1 MNKLIHFEE
10 NLSEELLD
18 EDVSVSRLNM
28 SPNIEKNM
36 VGSPFHFG
44 HNFMKLGDKES
55 CPEPNSAC
63 KSPSCASSTLE
74 VPSNDFSCSKSKK
87 NDRAQRASLKE
98 DIKDLLHQ
106 AIRLRSL
113 PNCSKKEK
121 CEEVPALRR
130 FNGEITM
137 RDIEAS

>member
-36 VGSPFHFG
+36 TGSAFHSSHG
-44 HNFMKLGDKES
+44 FMKLDDNES
-55 CPEPNSAC
+55 CSEPDSAC
-63 KSPSCASSTLE
+63 KSPSCESSTLE
-74 VPSNDFSCSKSKK
+74 VPLNGLSCSKSKK
-87 NDRAQRASLKE
+87 NDRAQRISLRDE
-98 DIKDLLHQ
+98 IKNLLHQ

-113 PNCSKKEK
+113 PNYNKKEK
-121 CEEVPALRR
+121 YEEVPALRR
-130 FNGEITM
+130 LNGEVTM